1 MKNSRSFFYDS
12 PSALTRGKEPRVIY
26 FSSWGS
32 RRSRR
37 YYIFFYIFRNTKFSR
52 NYDTLQWYFCT
63 SHHPRV
69 NFGEWL
75 IIFALKWTLGHF
87 FCLILLLFWPPTMQQ
102 KKTPFFTR
110 FKETL
115 IKNVWKKEDL
125 QTEEENIWRREKE
138 NIWKEKELGGALM
151 DELSTCVS
159 LGPSFRYIWNGS
171 GMGGNTYG
179 RRGKIGFQIGGC
191 TRWR

>member
-1 MKNSRSFFYDS
+1 
-12 PSALTRGKEPRVIY
+12 
-26 FSSWGS
+26 
-32 RRSRR
+32 
-37 YYIFFYIFRNTKFSR
+37 
-52 NYDTLQWYFCT
+52 
-63 SHHPRV
+63 
-69 NFGEWL
+69 
-75 IIFALKWTLGHF
+75 
-87 FCLILLLFWPPTMQQ
+87 MQQ

-125 QTEEENIWRREKE
+125 QTEEENIWRKEKE

-171 GMGGNTYG
+171 GIGGNTCGWEERENWILDWSIYSM
-179 RRGKIGFQIGGC
+179 KMVKFK
-191 TRWR
+191 